1 MDIQQLRYFVTIARY
16 GKIQT
21 AAETLFVTR
30 QAVSKAMTQLENE
43 LGYPLFDRVPN
54 GVRLTQQGADF
65 IDQARAVVEDFDML
79 SAQMHLT
86 DMRRHLHIALPFT
99 VHHGFFQQL
108 NSFQEAHAEYVL
120 IDIVSQ
126 TDAECHKLFE
136 SGAVDMA
143 ISHLRFQSGLDEGK
157 LVASSPMYVAV
168 RDDHPFAGLDVLTT
182 AQALDRPTIYYMNG
196 YKELSWLTQ
205 PQCDYAVNDILL
217 AFDLVRKKNGVFP
230 VPLISVPDFLDGIT
244 LVPYVGPDDRDDFY
258 CSISAHVARDPQ
270 LRQLCLQLRDALIIP

>member
-21 AAETLFVTR
+21 AAEILFVTR

-54 GVRLTQQGADF
+54 GVKLTQQGADF

-79 SAQMHLT
+79 SAQMHLK
-86 DMRRHLHIALPFT
+86 DMRRQLHIALPFT
-99 VHHGFFQQL
+99 VHHSFFDQL
-108 NSFQEAHAEYVL
+108 NAFQEAHAKDVM

-143 ISHLRFQSGLDEGK
+143 VSHLRFQSGLDEGK
-157 LVASSPMYVAV
+157 VVASSPMFLAV
-168 RDDHPFAGLDVLTT
+168 RNDHRLAGVKTLPMGLPP
-182 AQALDRPTIYYMNG
+182 DRPIIYYVNG

-230 VPLISVPDFLDGIT
+230 VPLISVPEFLDGIT
-244 LVPYVGPDDRDDFY
+244 LVPYEGPDDRDDFY
-258 CSISAHVARDPQ
+258 CSISSHVARDPQ
-270 LRQLCLQLRDALIIP
+270 LRQLCLQLRDALILP